1 MRPTALCVLT
11 TVVIGAQAWGGR
23 QSVRLSV
30 PNGGDHIADSGIDYT
45 LQGGK
50 LVPST
55 VTVGEGRALK
65 DVIAPELWEE
75 FGLDAN
81 GDPVDESSGRRVE

>member
-30 PNGGDHIADSGIDYT
+30 PNGGDQGFHVGGPATVIDIPAIRLRVDSRYLSSSTLECPWAHIKRRAIRTIDDN
-45 LQGGK
+45 
-50 LVPST
+50 P
-55 VTVGEGRALK
+55 
-65 DVIAPELWEE
+65 
-75 FGLDAN
+75 
-81 GDPVDESSGRRVE
+81 